1 MKNKKNTSNRVSSK
15 SAKRIFS
22 SSGLP
27 GTIYLNK
34 NRYWWKVLLPG
45 EEKAKAR
52 PLKSVGSRFAT
63 NDCNVAVEVARML
76 WEQAIFATECK
87 QTSDIRTIAGLVQA
101 YLTYARS
108 YYLDS
113 EGGST
118 GEPQHMKY
126 ATRPLIE
133 LFGPL
138 ELDLFGPLK
147 LKEVRERMIDLGW
160 SRKVINKRI
169 SQIKR
174 LFKWAVSEQVVSPVL
189 LQGLESV
196 EGLRRGRTR
205 AKEMPRVLPADE
217 RDIYAVLPFMPDVIA
232 DMVQIQLHTGMR
244 PCELTIMRPCDIDQS
259 GAIWHYQP
267 YRHKMQHL
275 EDVNIKRIISIGP
288 KAQKF
293 IMPYLLRRADQYCF
307 SPAESETKRR
317 AVASANRKIPQSY
330 GNSPGTNKKDYPKRT
345 PGDRYDTRGYGRAV
359 RRAISKTNRQRKEQ
373 TLKDGIE
380 FVEIKWTL
388 YQLRHTAATKVR
400 KEYGY
405 ESAGAALGHTNMSA
419 TAIYAERNQG
429 LACKRRSKIVPPGGA
444 KMYHPITV

>member
-1 MKNKKNTSNRVSSK
+1 MKNKKNTTQKN
-15 SAKRIFS
+15 SAKRIIS
-22 SSGLP
+22 ASGLP

-52 PLKSVGSRFAT
+52 PLKSAGSRFAT
-63 NDCNVAVEVARML
+63 TDCNVAVEVARML
-76 WEQAIFATECK
+76 WEQAIFATECQ

-101 YLTYARS
+101 YLTYARG

-147 LKEVRERMIDLGW
+147 LKQVRERMIDLGW

-196 EGLRRGRTR
+196 AGLRRGRTR

-217 RDIYAVLPFMPDVIA
+217 RDIRAVLPLMPKVVA
-232 DMVQIQLHTGMR
+232 DMIQIQLHTGMR

-259 GAIWHYQP
+259 GPVWHYRP

-275 EDVNIKRIISIGP
+275 EDANIKRIISIGP
-288 KAQKF
+288 KAQE
-293 IMPYLLRRADQYCF
+293 IIRPYLLRPADKYCF
-307 SPAESETKRR
+307 SPAESEAKRR
-317 AVASANRKIPQSY
+317 AVVSANRTVPLTY
-330 GNSPGTNKKDYPKRT
+330 GNRPGTNKKEEPKRT
-345 PGDRYDTRGYGRAV
+345 AGDRYDTRSYGKAV
-359 RRAISKTNRQRKEQ
+359 RRAIAKANRQ
-373 TLKDGIE
+373 LKQEALNDGNE
-380 FVEIKWTL
+380 HQEIKWTL

-400 KEYGY
+400 KEFGY

-429 LACKRRSKIVPPGGA
+429 LADEAALKFG
-444 KMYHPITV
+444 